1 MSNDDSL
8 APLRSRAYVLADTG
22 RYTDWDAVCVEL
34 VSEGEIEILA
44 RRLTHDKFF
53 QIMLL
58 NRIRAAQERA

>member
-22 RYTDWDAVCVEL
+22 RYTDWDAGCGEL
-34 VSEGEIEILA
+34 GSEGEIEILA